1 MTTKSH
7 NRVQAVD
14 AKRRLINWLG
24 LGLFTFLGVVAVVP
38 LFFIIGD
45 VYIKG
50 IDAINSLGGLWVFL
64 TELPPTPFDERG
76 GIGPM
81 LVGTLY
87 MTALGAL
94 LGIAVGFPLG
104 VYIGEMRKEKF
115 ANVARAGVN
124 VLVEF
129 PTIVIGLF
137 VYAVMS
143 LAKED
148 LNRYL
153 LGPLSNA
160 ILGLLSNAISPL
172 GEWIPWFGEWVPR
185 FIEWIPWF
193 IGPLD
198 GFNAYAG
205 AAALSII
212 MIPYVALITAS
223 AYASIEQPLREA
235 AYATAGREFNALF
248 VVLRKAV
255 SRAVLTAA
263 LLGTAKIAGE
273 TAPLLFTAFGNIYYA
288 PFTGPTG
295 AVPYWVWYAAQT
307 PHDVQI
313 VSAYGAAAV
322 LLTIILTIFIIAR
335 IRG

>member
-1 MTTKSH
+1 MTAKSH
-7 NRVQAVD
+7 NRVRAVD
-14 AKRRLINWLG
+14 AERQLINWLG
-24 LGLFTFLGVVAVVP
+24 LGLFAFLGVVAVVP
-38 LFFIIGD
+38 LFLIIGD
-45 VYIKG
+45 IYIKG
-50 IDAINSLGGLWVFL
+50 IDAINKLGGLWVFL
-64 TELPPTPFDERG
+64 TELPPTPFDESG

-81 LVGTLY
+81 LVGTFY

-104 VYIGEMRKEKF
+104 VYIGEMRREKF

-160 ILGLLSNAISPL
+160 ISPL
-172 GEWIPWFGEWVPR
+172 G
-185 FIEWIPWF
+185 EWIPWF

-205 AAALSII
+205 AAALTLI

-248 VVLRKAV
+248 IVLRKAV

-273 TAPLLFTAFGNIYYA
+273 TAPLLFTAFGNFYYA

-295 AVPYWVWYAAQT
+295 AVPLWVWYAAQT
-307 PHDVQI
+307 PYEVQI
-313 VSAYGAAAV
+313 ISAYGAAAV

>member
-1 MTTKSH
+1 MTAERKAEDIT
-7 NRVQAVD
+7 AV
-14 AKRRLINWLG
+14 RMVINWLG
-24 LGLFTFLGVVAVVP
+24 LGLFALLGVAAVVP

-50 IDAINSLGGLWVFL
+50 IDAINSLGGLRHFL
-64 TELPPTPFDERG
+64 IELPPTPYDESG

-148 LNRYL
+148 LNQYL
-153 LGPLSNA
+153 LGP
-160 ILGLLSNAISPL
+160 LSNAISPL
-172 GEWIPWFGEWVPR
+172 GEWIT
-185 FIEWIPWF
+185 WF

-205 AAALSII
+205 AAALALI

-273 TAPLLFTAFGNIYYA
+273 TAPLLFTALGNLYYA
-288 PFTGPTG
+288 PFTGPTA
-295 AVPYWVWYAAQT
+295 AVPLWVWYAAQT
-307 PHDVQI
+307 PYEVQI
-313 VSAYGAAAV
+313 ASAYGAAAV
-322 LLTIILTIFIIAR
+322 LLTIILIIFIVAR

>member
-1 MTTKSH
+1 MTAKSH
-7 NRVQAVD
+7 NRVRAVD
-14 AKRRLINWLG
+14 AERRVINWLG
-24 LGLFTFLGVVAVVP
+24 LGLFAFLGVAAVVP

-64 TELPPTPFDERG
+64 TELPPTPFDESG

-104 VYIGEMRKEKF
+104 VYIGEMRREKF

-153 LGPLSNA
+153 LGPLS
-160 ILGLLSNAISPL
+160 SAISPL
-172 GEWIPWFGEWVPR
+172 GEWV
-185 FIEWIPWF
+185 PWF

-205 AAALSII
+205 AVALTLI

-223 AYASIEQPLREA
+223 AYASVEQPLREA

-273 TAPLLFTAFGNIYYA
+273 TAPLLFTAFGNFYYA

-295 AVPYWVWYAAQT
+295 AVPLWVWYAAQT
-307 PHDVQI
+307 PYDVQI

>member
-7 NRVQAVD
+7 NRVRAVD
-14 AKRRLINWLG
+14 AERQLINWLG
-24 LGLFTFLGVVAVVP
+24 LGLFAFLGVVAVVP
-38 LFFIIGD
+38 LAFIICD

-50 IDAINSLGGLWVFL
+50 IDAINRLGGLWVFL
-64 TELPPTPFDERG
+64 TELPPTPLDESG

-94 LGIAVGFPLG
+94 FGIAVGFPLG

-148 LNRYL
+148 LNQYL
-153 LGPLSNA
+153 LAP
-160 ILGLLSNAISPL
+160 LSNAISPL
-172 GEWIPWFGEWVPR
+172 GEWIPWFGEL
-185 FIEWIPWF
+185 IPWF

-205 AAALSII
+205 AVALALI

-255 SRAVLTAA
+255 SRAVVTAA

-273 TAPLLFTAFGNIYYA
+273 TAPLLFTALGNLYYA
-288 PFTGPTG
+288 SFTGPTA
-295 AVPYWVWYAAQT
+295 AVPLWVWYAAQT
-307 PHDVQI
+307 PYDVQI
-313 VSAYGAAAV
+313 ASAYGAAAV
-322 LLTIILTIFIIAR
+322 LLTIILIIFIVAR

>member
-1 MTTKSH
+1 MTAKSY
-7 NRVQAVD
+7 NRVRAVD
-14 AKRRLINWLG
+14 AERRVINWLG
-24 LGLFTFLGVVAVVP
+24 LGLFAFLGVAAVVP

-64 TELPPTPFDERG
+64 TELPPTPFDESG

-104 VYIGEMRKEKF
+104 VYIGEMRREKF

-153 LGPLSNA
+153 LGPISNT
-160 ILGLLSNAISPL
+160 ISPL
-172 GEWIPWFGEWVPR
+172 G
-185 FIEWIPWF
+185 EWIPWF

-205 AAALSII
+205 AVALTLI

-273 TAPLLFTAFGNIYYA
+273 TAPLLFTAFNNIFYA

-295 AVPYWVWYAAQT
+295 AVTLWVWYAAQT
-307 PHDVQI
+307 PYDVQI

>member
-1 MTTKSH
+1 MTAKSH
-7 NRVQAVD
+7 NRAQAVD
-14 AKRRLINWLG
+14 AERQLINWLG
-24 LGLFTFLGVVAVVP
+24 LGLFAFLGVAAVVP

-64 TELPPTPFDERG
+64 TELPPTPFDESG

-129 PTIVIGLF
+129 PTIVVGLF

-160 ILGLLSNAISPL
+160 ISPL
-172 GEWIPWFGEWVPR
+172 G
-185 FIEWIPWF
+185 EWIPWF

-205 AAALSII
+205 AVALALI

-235 AYATAGREFNALF
+235 AYAIGGREFNALF

-273 TAPLLFTAFGNIYYA
+273 TAPLLFTAFGNFYYA

-295 AVPYWVWYAAQT
+295 AVPLWVWYAAQT
-307 PHDVQI
+307 PYEVQI
-313 VSAYGAAAV
+313 ASAYGAAAV

>member
-1 MTTKSH
+1 
-7 NRVQAVD
+7 V
-14 AKRRLINWLG
+14 INWLG
-24 LGLFTFLGVVAVVP
+24 LGLFALLGVAAVVP
-38 LFFIIGD
+38 LFLIIGD

-50 IDAINSLGGLWVFL
+50 IDAINRLGGLWHFL
-64 TELPPTPFDERG
+64 TGLPPTPYEESG

-104 VYIGEMRKEKF
+104 VYIGEMRREKF

-129 PTIVIGLF
+129 PTIVVGLF

-148 LNRYL
+148 LNLYL
-153 LGPLSNA
+153 LDPLSR
-160 ILGLLSNAISPL
+160 AISPV
-172 GEWIPWFGEWVPR
+172 GGWITQ
-185 FIEWIPWF
+185 F

-212 MIPYVALITAS
+212 MIPYVALVTAS

-235 AYATAGREFNALF
+235 AYATGGREFNALF

-273 TAPLLFTAFGNIYYA
+273 TAPLLFTAFGNFYYG
-288 PFTGPTG
+288 PFTGPTA
-295 AVPYWVWYAAQT
+295 AVPLWVWYAAQT
-307 PHDVQI
+307 PYEVQI
-313 VSAYGAAAV
+313 ASAYGAAAV

>member
-1 MTTKSH
+1 MTAKSH
-7 NRVQAVD
+7 NRAQAVD
-14 AKRRLINWLG
+14 AERRVINWLG
-24 LGLFTFLGVVAVVP
+24 LGLFAFLGVAAVVP

-50 IDAINSLGGLWVFL
+50 IDAINSLGGLWHFL
-64 TELPPTPFDERG
+64 TELPPTPFDESG

-104 VYIGEMRKEKF
+104 VYIGEMRRDKF

-143 LAKED
+143 LTKED

-160 ILGLLSNAISPL
+160 ISPL
-172 GEWIPWFGEWVPR
+172 G
-185 FIEWIPWF
+185 EWIPWF

-205 AAALSII
+205 AVALTLI

-235 AYATAGREFNALF
+235 AYATGGREFNALF

-273 TAPLLFTAFGNIYYA
+273 TAPLLFTAFGNFYYA

-295 AVPYWVWYAAQT
+295 AVPLWIWYAAQT
-307 PHDVQI
+307 PYEVQI

>member
-1 MTTKSH
+1 
-7 NRVQAVD
+7 
-14 AKRRLINWLG
+14 
-24 LGLFTFLGVVAVVP
+24 
-38 LFFIIGD
+38 
-45 VYIKG
+45 
-50 IDAINSLGGLWVFL
+50 
-64 TELPPTPFDERG
+64 
-76 GIGPM
+76 
-81 LVGTLY
+81 
-87 MTALGAL
+87 
-94 LGIAVGFPLG
+94 VGFPLG
-104 VYIGEMRKEKF
+104 VYIGEMRREKF

-129 PTIVIGLF
+129 PTIVVGLF

-148 LNRYL
+148 LNLYL
-153 LGPLSNA
+153 LDPLSR
-160 ILGLLSNAISPL
+160 SISPV
-172 GEWIPWFGEWVPR
+172 GGWITQ
-185 FIEWIPWF
+185 F

-273 TAPLLFTAFGNIYYA
+273 TAPLLFTAFGNFYYG
-288 PFTGPTG
+288 PFTGPTA
-295 AVPYWVWYAAQT
+295 AVPLWIWYAAQT
-307 PHDVQI
+307 PYEVQI
-313 VSAYGAAAV
+313 ASAYGAAAV

>member
-1 MTTKSH
+1 MTAKSH
-7 NRVQAVD
+7 NHVRAVD
-14 AKRRLINWLG
+14 AERQLINWLG
-24 LGLFTFLGVVAVVP
+24 LGLFAFLGVVAVVP

-50 IDAINSLGGLWVFL
+50 IDAINRLGGLWHFL
-64 TELPPTPFDERG
+64 TELPPTPLDESG

-81 LVGTLY
+81 LVGTFY

-104 VYIGEMRKEKF
+104 VYIGEMRREKF
-115 ANVARAGVN
+115 ANIARAGVN

-160 ILGLLSNAISPL
+160 ISPL
-172 GEWIPWFGEWVPR
+172 GEWIS
-185 FIEWIPWF
+185 WF

-205 AAALSII
+205 AVALALI

-248 VVLRKAV
+248 IVLRKAV
-255 SRAVLTAA
+255 SRAVVTAA

-273 TAPLLFTAFGNIYYA
+273 TAPLLFTALGNLYYA
-288 PFTGPTG
+288 RFTGPTG
-295 AVPYWVWYAAQT
+295 AVTLWVWYAAQT

-313 VSAYGAAAV
+313 ASAYGAAAV
-322 LLTIILTIFIIAR
+322 LLTIILIIFIVAR

>member
-1 MTTKSH
+1 MTAKSH
-7 NRVQAVD
+7 NRVRAVD
-14 AKRRLINWLG
+14 AKRRVINWLG
-24 LGLFTFLGVVAVVP
+24 LGCFAFLGVAVVVP
-38 LFFIIGD
+38 LFLIVGD

-50 IDAINSLGGLWVFL
+50 IDAINRLGGLWVFL
-64 TELPPTPFDERG
+64 TELPPTPFDESG

-81 LVGTLY
+81 LTGTLY
-87 MTALGAL
+87 MTALGAF
-94 LGIAVGFPLG
+94 LGIVVGFPLG

-129 PTIVIGLF
+129 PTLSLGLF

-148 LNRYL
+148 LNQYL
-153 LGPLSNA
+153 LGP
-160 ILGLLSNAISPL
+160 LSNAISPL
-172 GEWIPWFGEWVPR
+172 GEWIPWIG
-185 FIEWIPWF
+185 EWIPWF

-198 GFNAYAG
+198 GFSAYAG
-205 AAALSII
+205 AAALTLI

-255 SRAVLTAA
+255 SRAVLTAF

-273 TAPLLFTAFGNIYYA
+273 TAPLLFTALGNLYYA
-288 PFTGPTG
+288 PLTGPTG
-295 AVPYWVWYAAQT
+295 AVPLWIWYAAQT
-307 PHDVQI
+307 PYEVQI
-313 VSAYGAAAV
+313 ISAYGAAAV
-322 LLTIILTIFIIAR
+322 LLTIIMIIFLIAR

>member
-1 MTTKSH
+1 MTAKSY
-7 NRVQAVD
+7 NRVRAVD
-14 AKRRLINWLG
+14 AERRVINWLG
-24 LGLFTFLGVVAVVP
+24 LGLFAFLGVAAVVP

-64 TELPPTPFDERG
+64 TELPPTPFDESG

-104 VYIGEMRKEKF
+104 VYIGEMRREKF

-153 LGPLSNA
+153 LGPLS
-160 ILGLLSNAISPL
+160 SAISPL
-172 GEWIPWFGEWVPR
+172 GEWV
-185 FIEWIPWF
+185 PWF

-205 AAALSII
+205 AVALTLI

-223 AYASIEQPLREA
+223 AYASVEQPLREA

-273 TAPLLFTAFGNIYYA
+273 TAPLLFTAFGNFYYA

-295 AVPYWVWYAAQT
+295 AVPLWVWYAAQT
-307 PHDVQI
+307 PYDVQI

>member
-1 MTTKSH
+1 MTAERKAKDIT
-7 NRVQAVD
+7 AV
-14 AKRRLINWLG
+14 RMVINWLG
-24 LGLFTFLGVVAVVP
+24 LGLFAFLGVAAVVP

-50 IDAINSLGGLWVFL
+50 IDAINSLGGLWHFL
-64 TELPPTPFDERG
+64 IELPPTPYDESG

-81 LVGTLY
+81 LVGTFY

-115 ANVARAGVN
+115 VNVARAGVN

-148 LNRYL
+148 LNQYL
-153 LGPLSNA
+153 LSPLSNA
-160 ILGLLSNAISPL
+160 LSPL
-172 GEWIPWFGEWVPR
+172 GEWIPWFGEWM
-185 FIEWIPWF
+185 PWF

-248 VVLRKAV
+248 IVLRKAV

-273 TAPLLFTAFGNIYYA
+273 TAPLLFTAFGNTYYA
-288 PFTGPTG
+288 PFTGPTA
-295 AVPYWVWYAAQT
+295 AVSLWIWYAAQT
-307 PHDVQI
+307 PYEVQI
-313 VSAYGAAAV
+313 ASAYGAAAV
-322 LLTIILTIFIIAR
+322 LLTIILTIFIVAR

>member
-1 MTTKSH
+1 
-7 NRVQAVD
+7 
-14 AKRRLINWLG
+14 
-24 LGLFTFLGVVAVVP
+24 
-38 LFFIIGD
+38 
-45 VYIKG
+45 
-50 IDAINSLGGLWVFL
+50 
-64 TELPPTPFDERG
+64 
-76 GIGPM
+76 
-81 LVGTLY
+81 
-87 MTALGAL
+87 
-94 LGIAVGFPLG
+94 
-104 VYIGEMRKEKF
+104 
-115 ANVARAGVN
+115 
-124 VLVEF
+124 
-129 PTIVIGLF
+129 VIGLF

-148 LNRYL
+148 LNQYL
-153 LGPLSNA
+153 LGPF
-160 ILGLLSNAISPL
+160 SNAISPL
-172 GEWIPWFGEWVPR
+172 GGWITQ
-185 FIEWIPWF
+185 F

-273 TAPLLFTAFGNIYYA
+273 TAPLLFTAFGNFYYA

-295 AVPYWVWYAAQT
+295 AVPLWVWYAAQT
-307 PHDVQI
+307 PYEVQI
-313 VSAYGAAAV
+313 ASAYGAAAV

>member
-1 MTTKSH
+1 MTAKSH
-7 NRVQAVD
+7 NRVRAVD
-14 AKRRLINWLG
+14 AERQLINWLG
-24 LGLFTFLGVVAVVP
+24 LGLFAFLGVVAVVP
-38 LFFIIGD
+38 LFLIIGD
-45 VYIKG
+45 VYVKG

-64 TELPPTPFDERG
+64 TELPPTPFDESG

-104 VYIGEMRKEKF
+104 VYIGEMRREKF

-129 PTIVIGLF
+129 PTIVVGLF

-160 ILGLLSNAISPL
+160 ISPL
-172 GEWIPWFGEWVPR
+172 GEWT
-185 FIEWIPWF
+185 PWF

-205 AAALSII
+205 AVALTLI

-273 TAPLLFTAFGNIYYA
+273 TAPLLFTAFGNFYYA

-295 AVPYWVWYAAQT
+295 AVPLWIWYAAQT
-307 PHDVQI
+307 PYEVQI
-313 VSAYGAAAV
+313 ASAYGAAAV

>member
-1 MTTKSH
+1 
-7 NRVQAVD
+7 
-14 AKRRLINWLG
+14 
-24 LGLFTFLGVVAVVP
+24 
-38 LFFIIGD
+38 
-45 VYIKG
+45 
-50 IDAINSLGGLWVFL
+50 
-64 TELPPTPFDERG
+64 
-76 GIGPM
+76 
-81 LVGTLY
+81 LY

-104 VYIGEMRKEKF
+104 VYIGEMRREKF

-153 LGPLSNA
+153 LGPISNT
-160 ILGLLSNAISPL
+160 ISPL
-172 GEWIPWFGEWVPR
+172 G
-185 FIEWIPWF
+185 EWIPWF

-205 AAALSII
+205 AVALTLI

-223 AYASIEQPLREA
+223 AYASVEQPLREA

-273 TAPLLFTAFGNIYYA
+273 TAPLLFTAFGNFYYA

-295 AVPYWVWYAAQT
+295 AVPLWVWYAAQT
-307 PHDVQI
+307 PYDVQI

>member
-1 MTTKSH
+1 MTAERKAGDTT
-7 NRVQAVD
+7 AV
-14 AKRRLINWLG
+14 RMVINWLG
-24 LGLFTFLGVVAVVP
+24 LGLFALLGVAAVVP
-38 LFFIIGD
+38 LFLIIGD

-50 IDAINSLGGLWVFL
+50 IDAINRLGGLWHFL
-64 TELPPTPFDERG
+64 TGLPPTPYEESG

-87 MTALGAL
+87 MTVLGAL

-104 VYIGEMRKEKF
+104 VYIGEMRREKF
-115 ANVARAGVN
+115 SNVARAGIN

-153 LGPLSNA
+153 LDPF
-160 ILGLLSNAISPL
+160 SNAISPV
-172 GEWIPWFGEWVPR
+172 GGWITQ
-185 FIEWIPWF
+185 F

-273 TAPLLFTAFGNIYYA
+273 TAPLLFTAFGNFYYG
-288 PFTGPTG
+288 PFTGPTA
-295 AVPYWVWYAAQT
+295 AVPLWVWYAAQT
-307 PHDVQI
+307 PYEVQI
-313 VSAYGAAAV
+313 ASAYGAAAV
-322 LLTIILTIFIIAR
+322 LLTIILTVFIIAR

>member
-1 MTTKSH
+1 MTAKSH
-7 NRVQAVD
+7 NHVRAVD
-14 AKRRLINWLG
+14 AERRLINWLG
-24 LGLFTFLGVVAVVP
+24 LGLFAFLGVVAVVP

-64 TELPPTPFDERG
+64 TELPPTPFDESG

-129 PTIVIGLF
+129 PTIVMGLF

-160 ILGLLSNAISPL
+160 ISPL
-172 GEWIPWFGEWVPR
+172 GGWIS
-185 FIEWIPWF
+185 WF

-205 AAALSII
+205 AAALALI

-248 VVLRKAV
+248 IVLRKAV

-273 TAPLLFTAFGNIYYA
+273 TAPLLFTAFGNFYYA

-295 AVPYWVWYAAQT
+295 AVPLWIWYAAQT
-307 PHDVQI
+307 PYEVQI
-313 VSAYGAAAV
+313 ASAYGAAAV

>member
-1 MTTKSH
+1 
-7 NRVQAVD
+7 
-14 AKRRLINWLG
+14 
-24 LGLFTFLGVVAVVP
+24 
-38 LFFIIGD
+38 
-45 VYIKG
+45 
-50 IDAINSLGGLWVFL
+50 
-64 TELPPTPFDERG
+64 
-76 GIGPM
+76 
-81 LVGTLY
+81 

-104 VYIGEMRKEKF
+104 VYIGEMRREKF

-129 PTIVIGLF
+129 PTIVVGLF

-160 ILGLLSNAISPL
+160 ISPL
-172 GEWIPWFGEWVPR
+172 G
-185 FIEWIPWF
+185 EWIPWF

-235 AYATAGREFNALF
+235 AYATGGREFNALF

-255 SRAVLTAA
+255 SRAVVTAA

-273 TAPLLFTAFGNIYYA
+273 TAPLLFTAFGNTYYA
-288 PFTGPTG
+288 PFTGPTA
-295 AVPYWVWYAAQT
+295 AVSLWIWYAAQT
-307 PHDVQI
+307 PYEVQI
-313 VSAYGAAAV
+313 ASAYGAAAV
-322 LLTIILTIFIIAR
+322 LLTIILTIFIVAR
-335 IRG
+335 IRV

>member
-1 MTTKSH
+1 MTAERKAEDIT
-7 NRVQAVD
+7 AV
-14 AKRRLINWLG
+14 RMVINWLG
-24 LGLFTFLGVVAVVP
+24 LGLFALLGVAAVAP
-38 LFFIIGD
+38 LFLIIGD

-50 IDAINSLGGLWVFL
+50 IDAINRLGGLWVIL

-104 VYIGEMRKEKF
+104 VYIGEMRREKF
-115 ANVARAGVN
+115 SNVARAGVN

-129 PTIVIGLF
+129 PTIVVGLF

-148 LNRYL
+148 LNLYL
-153 LGPLSNA
+153 LDPLSKV
-160 ILGLLSNAISPL
+160 LSPL
-172 GEWIPWFGEWVPR
+172 GGWIT
-185 FIEWIPWF
+185 WF
-193 IGPLD
+193 IGPLG

-235 AYATAGREFNALF
+235 AYAIGGREFNALF

-273 TAPLLFTAFGNIYYA
+273 TAPLLFTAFGNTYYA

-295 AVPYWVWYAAQT
+295 AVSLWIWYAAQT
-307 PHDVQI
+307 PYDVQI
-313 VSAYGAAAV
+313 ASAYGAAAV

-335 IRG
+335 IRS

>member
-1 MTTKSH
+1 MTAER
-7 NRVQAVD
+7 RVA
-14 AKRRLINWLG
+14 NWLG
-24 LGLFTFLGVVAVVP
+24 LGLFALLGVAAVAP
-38 LFFIIGD
+38 LFLIIGD

-50 IDAINSLGGLWVFL
+50 IDAINRLGGLWHFL
-64 TELPPTPFDERG
+64 TELPPSPFDEKG

-94 LGIAVGFPLG
+94 LGVAVGFPLG
-104 VYIGEMRKEKF
+104 VYIGEMRREKF

-129 PTIVIGLF
+129 PTITIGLF
-137 VYAVMS
+137 MYAIMS

-148 LNRYL
+148 LNEWVMK
-153 LGPLSNA
+153 PLSHVLKA
-160 ILGLLSNAISPL
+160 A
-172 GEWIPWFGEWVPR
+172 FGDWVS
-185 FIEWIPWF
+185 WF

-198 GFNAYAG
+198 GYNAYAG
-205 AAALSII
+205 AAALAII
-212 MIPYVALITAS
+212 MIPYVALVTAS

-235 AYATAGREFNALF
+235 AYDIGGREFNALF

-255 SRAVLTAA
+255 SRAVITAT

-273 TAPLLFTAFGNIYYA
+273 TAPLLFTAFGNFYYA

-295 AVPYWVWYAAQT
+295 AVTLWVWYAAQT
-307 PHDVQI
+307 PYDVQI
-313 VSAYGAAAV
+313 ASAYGAAAV
-322 LLTIILTIFIIAR
+322 LLTIILIIFITAR
-335 IRG
+335 IKR

>member
-1 MTTKSH
+1 MTAKSH
-7 NRVQAVD
+7 NRVRAVD
-14 AKRRLINWLG
+14 AERQLINWLG
-24 LGLFTFLGVVAVVP
+24 LGLFAFLGVAAVVP
-38 LFFIIGD
+38 LFLIIGD

-50 IDAINSLGGLWVFL
+50 IDAINRLGGLWVFL
-64 TELPPTPFDERG
+64 TELPPTPFDESG

-129 PTIVIGLF
+129 PTIVVGLF

-160 ILGLLSNAISPL
+160 ISPL
-172 GEWIPWFGEWVPR
+172 GEWIS
-185 FIEWIPWF
+185 WF

-205 AAALSII
+205 AAALALI

-235 AYATAGREFNALF
+235 AYAIGGREFNALF

-255 SRAVLTAA
+255 SKAVVTAA

-273 TAPLLFTAFGNIYYA
+273 TAPLLFTAFGNFYYA
-288 PFTGPTG
+288 RFTGPTG
-295 AVPYWVWYAAQT
+295 AVPLWVWYAAQT
-307 PHDVQI
+307 PYEVQI
-313 VSAYGAAAV
+313 ASAYGAAAV
-322 LLTIILTIFIIAR
+322 LLTIILIIFIVAR

>member
-1 MTTKSH
+1 MTAERKAEDIT
-7 NRVQAVD
+7 AV
-14 AKRRLINWLG
+14 RMVINWLG
-24 LGLFTFLGVVAVVP
+24 LGLFALLGVAAVVP

-50 IDAINSLGGLWVFL
+50 IDAINSLGGLRHFL
-64 TELPPTPFDERG
+64 IELPPTPYDESG

-115 ANVARAGVN
+115 ANVARAGIN

-129 PTIVIGLF
+129 PTIVVGLF

-160 ILGLLSNAISPL
+160 LSPL
-172 GEWIPWFGEWVPR
+172 GEWIT
-185 FIEWIPWF
+185 WF

-205 AAALSII
+205 AAALALI

-273 TAPLLFTAFGNIYYA
+273 TAPLLFTALGNLYYA
-288 PFTGPTG
+288 PFTGPTA
-295 AVPYWVWYAAQT
+295 AVPLWVWYAAQT
-307 PHDVQI
+307 PYEVQI
-313 VSAYGAAAV
+313 ASAYGAAAV
-322 LLTIILTIFIIAR
+322 LLTIILIIFIVAR

>member
-1 MTTKSH
+1 MTAKSH

-24 LGLFTFLGVVAVVP
+24 LGLFAFLGVVAVVP

-50 IDAINSLGGLWVFL
+50 IDAINRLGGLWHFL
-64 TELPPTPFDERG
+64 TGLPPTPFDESG

-81 LVGTLY
+81 LVGTFY

-160 ILGLLSNAISPL
+160 ISPL
-172 GEWIPWFGEWVPR
+172 GEWIS
-185 FIEWIPWF
+185 WF

-205 AAALSII
+205 AVALTLI

-223 AYASIEQPLREA
+223 AYASVEQPLREA

-248 VVLRKAV
+248 IVLRKAV

-273 TAPLLFTAFGNIYYA
+273 TAPLLFTAFGNFYYA

-295 AVPYWVWYAAQT
+295 AVPLWVWYAAQT
-307 PHDVQI
+307 PYEVQI
-313 VSAYGAAAV
+313 ISAYGAAAV

>member
-1 MTTKSH
+1 MTAKSH
-7 NRVQAVD
+7 NSVRAVD
-14 AKRRLINWLG
+14 AERRVINWLG
-24 LGLFTFLGVVAVVP
+24 LGLFAFLGVVAVVP
-38 LFFIIGD
+38 LFLIIGD
-45 VYIKG
+45 IYIKG
-50 IDAINSLGGLWVFL
+50 IDAINKLGGLWVFL
-64 TELPPTPFDERG
+64 TGLPPTPFDESG

-94 LGIAVGFPLG
+94 FGIAVGFPLG
-104 VYIGEMRKEKF
+104 VYIGEMRREKF

-153 LGPLSNA
+153 LDPLSK
-160 ILGLLSNAISPL
+160 AISPL
-172 GEWIPWFGEWVPR
+172 GGWIS
-185 FIEWIPWF
+185 WF

-235 AYATAGREFNALF
+235 AYAIGGREFNALF

-273 TAPLLFTAFGNIYYA
+273 TAPLLFTAFGNFYYA

-295 AVPYWVWYAAQT
+295 AVPLWVWYAAQT
-307 PHDVQI
+307 PYEVQI
-313 VSAYGAAAV
+313 ASAYGAAAV

>member
-1 MTTKSH
+1 MTAKSH
-7 NRVQAVD
+7 NRVRAVD
-14 AKRRLINWLG
+14 AERRVINWLG
-24 LGLFTFLGVVAVVP
+24 LGLFAFLGVAAVVP
-38 LFFIIGD
+38 LFLIIGD
-45 VYIKG
+45 VYIRG
-50 IDAINSLGGLWVFL
+50 VDAINRLGGLWVFL
-64 TELPPTPFDERG
+64 TELPPTPLDERG
-76 GIGPM
+76 GIGPALM
-81 LVGTLY
+81 GSLY

-104 VYIGEMRKEKF
+104 VYIGEMRREKF

-160 ILGLLSNAISPL
+160 ISPL
-172 GEWIPWFGEWVPR
+172 GEWIS
-185 FIEWIPWF
+185 WF

-205 AAALSII
+205 AVALTLI

-255 SRAVLTAA
+255 SRAVVTAA

-273 TAPLLFTAFGNIYYA
+273 TAPLLFTALGNLYYA
-288 PFTGPTG
+288 SFTGPTA
-295 AVPYWVWYAAQT
+295 AVSLWVWYAAQT
-307 PHDVQI
+307 PYEVQI
-313 VSAYGAAAV
+313 ASAYGAAAV
-322 LLTIILTIFIIAR
+322 LLTIVLTIFIIAR